1 MRRLLLGSITTAV
14 LSAAPLLAQEEGDLF
29 AKLDANK
36 DGFVSPDE
44 VEGDRKAIFDRLLR
58 TADKDGD
65 KKLSK
70 EEFAAGLKE
79 PDQPRPPLGQGGGP
93 GGRGGQFVNPR
104 AILERLDANKDGKL
118 SKDEAQGPLKER
130 FEQADANG
138 DGFIG
143 ADELGRMPGLGGPP
157 NAQQVEAMFE
167 RADANKDG
175 KITKD
180 EVPEPLRERFD
191 RTLEQFGIESLNKEQ
206 FGRFLAFARPGEPR
220 PGDGRP
226 GEPRPGDQKPGEGRP
241 GDPRLGEPRPGDGRP
256 PLFVALDADGDGE
269 LSAGE
274 IEAAGKSL
282 LKLDRN
288 SDGKLTRD
296 EIGPPSGPPGMRL
309 GEGRPG
315 EGRTGENRPGDG
327 RPGDARPGD
336 ARPEGR
342 GGFFARFNPA
352 AIRDADTNED
362 GKLSKDEVEKA
373 ELPPMIKQGFAR
385 LDVNSDDFIDSEEIR
400 AAFERFRDGDR
411 PRGPQGDR
419 RPDGDRPGAPPRE

>member
-1 MRRLLLGSITTAV
+1 MRRLLLGSISTAV
-14 LSAAPLLAQEEGDLF
+14 LSAAPLFAQEEGDLF

-44 VEGDRKAIFDRLLR
+44 VEGDRKSIFDRLLR
-58 TADKDGD
+58 TSDKDGD

-79 PDQPRPPLGQGGGP
+79 PDQARPPLGQGGGP

-104 AILERLDANKDGKL
+104 ALLDRMDANKDGKL

-130 FEQADANG
+130 FDLADANG

-143 ADELGRMPGLGGPP
+143 PDEFGRLPGFGGQRPVGGGPDP
-157 NAQQVEAMFE
+157 RQLDVSSLFE
-167 RADANKDG
+167 RTDANKDG

-180 EVPEPLRERFD
+180 EVPED
-191 RTLEQFGIESLNKEQ
+191 RREQFGQFIERIGRDSIDKEQ
-206 FGRFLAFARPGEPR
+206 FGRFVAMLQGLTGDVRPGNP
-220 PGDGRP
+220 
-226 GEPRPGDQKPGEGRP
+226 RP
-241 GDPRLGEPRPGDGRP
+241 GDPRPSDARPGESRPGEGRP

-269 LSAGE
+269 LSGGE

-296 EIGPPSGPPGMRL
+296 EIGPPGGPSGMRL

-315 EGRTGENRPGDG
+315 EGRPGENRPGDG
-327 RPGDARPGD
+327 RPGD

-352 AIRDADTNED
+352 AIRDADTNKD
-362 GKLSKDEVEKA
+362 DKLSKDEVEKA
-373 ELPPMIKQGFAR
+373 ELPPMFKQGFAR
-385 LDVNSDDFIDSEEIR
+385 LDTNSDDFIDEKEIQ

-411 PRGPQGDR
+411 PRGPQPDR
-419 RPDGDRPGAPPRE
+419 GPDGRNRDNPERP